1 MGRGHGSSRGG
12 GGASGFRGDRT
23 MSGYSAGLAKAV
35 TAREDEIRGSA
46 NERVSIFDEQGNE
59 VYRND
64 NGSRNHVEY
73 NAGWAK
79 DNIMTHSHPRNSS
92 LSADDVV
99 EGAIR
104 WNMKETRAVAPNYT
118 FTMKRPAKGW
128 RVNDMDSFKKARSL
142 YAKITK
148 RVTNEMLAY
157 TKGYKG
163 NFSTAA
169 KRAELIGEHRINK
182 EFAKAMGYEYTAV
195 RTK

>member
-1 MGRGHGSSRGG
+1 
-12 GGASGFRGDRT
+12 
-23 MSGYSAGLAKAV
+23 
-35 TAREDEIRGSA
+35 
-46 NERVSIFDEQGNE
+46 
-59 VYRND
+59 
-64 NGSRNHVEY
+64 
-73 NAGWAK
+73 
-79 DNIMTHSHPRNSS
+79 MTHSHPRNSS

-128 RVNDMDSFKKARSL
+128 GVNDMDSFKKARSL